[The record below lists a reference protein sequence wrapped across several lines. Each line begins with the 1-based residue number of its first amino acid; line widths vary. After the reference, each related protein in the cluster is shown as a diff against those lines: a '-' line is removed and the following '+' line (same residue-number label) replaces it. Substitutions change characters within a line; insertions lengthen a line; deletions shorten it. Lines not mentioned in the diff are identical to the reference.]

1 LPGWPCD
8 TPLDELRAAWVR
20 ETVPVKRKELL
31 DRFQERAFEAV
42 PYAYFGQFSPAY
54 AARKSL
60 KHLDQYWNIP
70 TLWVLDK

>member
-1 LPGWPCD
+1 MNRLH
-8 TPLDELRAAWVR
+8 
-20 ETVPVKRKELL
+20 LL
-31 DRFQERAFEAV
+31 DRRIADAWPRLATDTDLHAFEAV